1 MIDLTKKEVGQ
12 KFLEGEL
19 ELGTSCLQAFISDFF
34 TNKIEKLFV
43 ETVESVI
50 KDLLTQIDVTLP
62 FDARLQNVF
71 SNCKFTQTDDTNFA
85 SAQNKLQSK

>member
-50 KDLLTQIDVTLP
+50 KDLLT
-62 FDARLQNVF
+62 
-71 SNCKFTQTDDTNFA
+71 
-85 SAQNKLQSK
+85 